1 MKVELK
7 QIVDELT
14 DAVGLD
20 KKKFKIAAM
29 VDGEKIIGWNT
40 VSVYEDGTI
49 IPTGARFKNI
59 KELIQYYEK

>member
-7 QIVDELT
+7 QIVDELAE
-14 DAVGLD
+14 AVGLD
-20 KKKFKIAAM
+20 NKNFKIAAI

-49 IPTGARFKNI
+49 VPTGARFKNL

>member
-20 KKKFKIAAM
+20 KKKLKIAAM

-49 IPTGARFKNI
+49 VPTGARFKNI

>member
-49 IPTGARFKNI
+49 VPTGARFKNI
-59 KELIQYYEK
+59 KELIKYYEK

>member
-49 IPTGARFKNI
+49 APTGARFKNI

>member
-14 DAVGLD
+14 EAVGLD
-20 KKKFKIAAM
+20 SNKFKIAAM
-29 VDGEKIIGWNT
+29 VDGEKIVGWNT

-49 IPTGARFKNI
+49 APTGARFKNI

>member
-49 IPTGARFKNI
+49 VPTGARFKNI
-59 KELIQYYEK
+59 KELIRYYEK